1 MTNSTTFQA
10 LAADAIANADF
21 RQCWPIDV
29 RQTLVRAAQTEGEF
43 PAYAVRSTERA
54 LRVAAA
60 VEKRLGRDIEVGEA
74 NLTHAQRK
82 ALAKV

>member
-1 MTNSTTFQA
+1 MTNTTTLQDQA
-10 LAADAIANADF
+10 RTTIADADF

-29 RQTLVRAAQTEGEF
+29 RQALVRAAKTEGTL
-43 PAYAVRSTERA
+43 PAYAERPVTRA

-60 VEKRLGRDIEVGEA
+60 VEKRLGRDIEIGEA